1 MELVG
6 SRILLADGTDVTS
19 FQFAPAPAAAATAA
33 RTVSRGRGVTTP
45 VRRGAS
51 TPTASPSRSGRKTSS
66 RGAAGGS
73 WSEERITVH
82 DAADH
87 ARFLQ
92 ASEQRQR
99 QRQRRL
105 SEQFIVPG
113 LTDDEMLAFALSLS
127 LQEAAASTP
136 STGPS
141 SADTSLLSSVP
152 SEAAPASDV
161 ELGLSYLDDL
171 ASDDDEHDDVDLA
184 EYAPRPGGRWASLM
198 PAHGSR
204 PTSWRS
210 FGTSL

>member
-6 SRILLADGTDVTS
+6 SRILLAEGTDVTS
-19 FQFAPAPAAAATAA
+19 FQFAPAAA
-33 RTVSRGRGVTTP
+33 RPGARGHGAATP
-45 VRRGAS
+45 VRRGPS
-51 TPTASPSRSGRKTSS
+51 TPTASPSRSGRRSSS

-73 WSEERITVH
+73 WSEERITVQ

-127 LQEAAASTP
+127 LQEASASPTP

-141 SADTSLLSSVP
+141 SADTSLLSSAP
-152 SEAAPASDV
+152 SEAAPASDLD
-161 ELGLSYLDDL
+161 LGLAYLDDL
-171 ASDDDEHDDVDLA
+171 ASDDDDAHRDDDGLA

-198 PAHGSR
+198 PAHGARS
-204 PTSWRS
+204 TSWRS